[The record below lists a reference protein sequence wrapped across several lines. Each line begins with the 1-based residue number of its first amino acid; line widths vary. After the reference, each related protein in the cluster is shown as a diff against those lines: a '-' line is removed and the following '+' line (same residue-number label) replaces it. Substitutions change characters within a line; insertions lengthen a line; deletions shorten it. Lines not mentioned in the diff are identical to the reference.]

1 MVDALKAH
9 FQDTLTF
16 RCDKPIEDGC
26 TRYRPDILIDFGSHV
41 LIVEIDE
48 FRHTHYVCEQKRM
61 VDLYADLGA
70 RTTVFL
76 RFNPDGYELN
86 GVRHPTPFP
95 VHDTGE
101 MTVDE
106 EEMEERMYELI
117 QTILFYKDN
126 VPDESITYTYL
137 FYGDQPL
144 EGDSEEEEN
153 EDDSTIGI

>member
-1 MVDALKAH
+1 MDALKAH

-16 RCDKPIEDGC
+16 RCDKAVEGGC

-70 RTTVFL
+70 RTTIFL
-76 RFNPDGYELN
+76 RFNPDGYELD
-86 GVRHPTPFP
+86 GVRYPTPFP
-95 VHDTGE
+95 VQDSGE
-101 MTVDE
+101 MTVDA

-117 QTILFYKDN
+117 QTILFYKDH

-144 EGDSEEEEN
+144 EGDSEED
-153 EDDSTIGI
+153 EDEDNSTTGI